1 MLERIREGTQGTW
14 AMAILGLVILSFVFA
29 GVGSYINSSA
39 DTAAAKVNDDT
50 ISQADLERAYQNERG
65 RMESQYGEAFAALTA
80 DSAYL
85 QQFRQ
90 GVLDRLIGDKL
101 IEQAAVDLGLR
112 VSDAQIKQ
120 AIVAMPEFQ
129 FDGKFDNERY
139 LAVLR
144 QAGFQ
149 PNDFRDYMRVDMTR
163 RQLSNALL
171 GSEFT
176 LLEETTQAYKLQQ
189 QTRDARYLT
198 VPADMF
204 KGDVTV
210 SQSDVENYYQANITQ
225 FDTQQQVS
233 LAYVELSVD
242 DLLAGIEVSEDE
254 AEQYYEQNIQ
264 DFRTQEERRA
274 SHILIEFGDDQQ
286 KAEQQAEDI
295 LAKINN
301 GEDFAELAET
311 FSSDTF
317 SAENGG
323 DLDWFSMGMM
333 DPAFEDAA
341 FALQNV
347 GDVSDVVESEFGF
360 HIIKL
365 TDVKPEETSPF
376 ADVKEDVIAKLKAE
390 RAEEEFYA
398 KQLRM
403 AEVAFETP
411 DTLDEVAAIAEVDV
425 KTTVMFSQDS
435 APQAVNY
442 PNVVSQA
449 FSDELINDQVNSDV
463 IELEDNH
470 VMFIRVAD
478 YEAQRTK
485 SLDEVSVEINDI
497 LLAEQAQQAAKEWAE
512 TVLSDIQSQQDVSD
526 KLQTKG
532 IEWQEQ
538 NAVTRNASQVSPAVV
553 TALFKLTNGEES
565 NGQVVE
571 LFNGD
576 VALVQLLEVNE
587 GADLPSTDA
596 AALQNR
602 LTTMRAQFTYSEF
615 INALRE
621 QADVEIY

>member
-301 GEDFAELAET
+301 GEGFAELAET

-553 TALFKLTNGEES
+553 TALFKLTDGEES

-587 GADLPSTDA
+587 GADLPSSDA

>member
-242 DLLAGIEVSEDE
+242 DLLAGIVVSEDE

-347 GDVSDVVESEFGF
+347 GDVSEVVESEFGF

-553 TALFKLTNGEES
+553 TALFKLTDGEES

>member
-1 MLERIREGTQGTW
+1 
-14 AMAILGLVILSFVFA
+14 MAILGLVILSFVFA

-242 DLLAGIEVSEDE
+242 DLLAGIVVSEDE

-347 GDVSDVVESEFGF
+347 GDVSEVVESEFGF

-571 LFNGD
+571 L
-576 VALVQLLEVNE
+576 
-587 GADLPSTDA
+587 
-596 AALQNR
+596 
-602 LTTMRAQFTYSEF
+602 
-615 INALRE
+615 
-621 QADVEIY
+621 